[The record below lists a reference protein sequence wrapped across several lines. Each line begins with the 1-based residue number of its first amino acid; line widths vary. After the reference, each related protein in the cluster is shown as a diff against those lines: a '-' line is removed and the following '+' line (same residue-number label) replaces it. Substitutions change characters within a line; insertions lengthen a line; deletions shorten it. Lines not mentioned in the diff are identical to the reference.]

1 MLCAG
6 TAIYSTKNTYGMA
19 VKCCVRCLEASWR
32 LERVDKL
39 VWRGRKLSCVSRVCW
54 PGCGVAP
61 FWWLMHKRTAFPS
74 RTYRQ
79 ANRRGLTLPRPEIM
93 SLIWFFLKVRTS
105 YRVVLSSN
113 LNVYNYYVIEF

>member
-1 MLCAG
+1 MVERRNPPN
-6 TAIYSTKNTYGMA
+6 AIHFTMENENAIASKLGGPPTPPASMA

-32 LERVDKL
+32 LERVDKF

-79 ANRRGLTLPRPEIM
+79 AKRRGLTLPRPEIM
-93 SLIWFFLKVRTS
+93 SLIWF
-105 YRVVLSSN
+105 
-113 LNVYNYYVIEF
+113 VYEVGA